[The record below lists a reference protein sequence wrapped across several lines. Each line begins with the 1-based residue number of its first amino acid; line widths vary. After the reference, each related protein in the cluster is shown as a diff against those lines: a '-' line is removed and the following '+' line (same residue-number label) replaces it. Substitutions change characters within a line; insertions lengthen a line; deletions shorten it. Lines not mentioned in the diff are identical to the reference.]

1 MDCRE
6 IRKLLPAAVD
16 RQLEADDQQRL
27 DEHVQSCAACR
38 SELDDLRRTVV
49 HLQHVEEVDPPP
61 WMTEKIMA
69 QIRAEAA
76 QPPPNWRKRLFGAW
90 PANLPLGAVA
100 TVMLA
105 VFVIVIFRSIQPEL
119 TRDTAQEAS
128 KPSAPATEP
137 ALPKEAKPPVAAPE
151 TGRGPQRITREK
163 AAPERPAMAPPA
175 VQEDKALPPAV
186 PLPRAGASVPTA
198 EQKEKVRTQEATNL
212 DESARHEKRDAVEG
226 MARTEPYRAKK
237 AAPSASMRSAV
248 PGVPLS
254 LKMTVAVADVDTA
267 VAQVRQAAQKTG
279 GRVTGRESTAIRQ
292 AITVEI
298 APEKL
303 DSLRA
308 ELKEIGAVTEQR
320 VAVEDTAIIRVR
332 IEIVAAR

>member
-16 RQLEADDQQRL
+16 RQLETDDQQRL
-27 DEHVQSCAACR
+27 DEHLQSCAACR
-38 SELDDLRRTVV
+38 AELEDLRKTVGY
-49 HLQHVEEVDPPP
+49 LQHIEEVETPT

-69 QIRAEAA
+69 QIRAEAV
-76 QPPPNWRKRLFGAW
+76 QPAPSWRKRLFGAW

-119 TRDTAQEAS
+119 TRDMVQEAS

-137 ALPKEAKPPVAAPE
+137 ALQKEAKPPVAATE
-151 TGRGPQRITREK
+151 AVREPQKMKREK
-163 AAPERPAMAPPA
+163 TAPERPAMAPSA
-175 VQEDKALPPAV
+175 VQEGQALPPAV
-186 PLPRAGASVPTA
+186 PLPRAGASTPAA
-198 EQKEKVRTQEATNL
+198 EQKEKVRKQETTNL
-212 DESARHEKRDAVEG
+212 DESVRYEKRDSAEG
-226 MARTEPYRAKK
+226 MARTESHRAKK
-237 AAPSASMRSAV
+237 AAPSTSLRSAV
-248 PGVPLS
+248 PGVPIS
-254 LKMTVAVADVDTA
+254 LKMMVAVADVDVA

-279 GRVTGRESTAIRQ
+279 GRVTSRESTAIRQ
-292 AITVEI
+292 AITVEV

-308 ELKEIGAVTEQR
+308 ELKEIGDVTEQK
-320 VAVEDTAIIRVR
+320 VPVEDAPIIRVR
-332 IEIVAAR
+332 IEIVAAQ

>member
-27 DEHVQSCAACR
+27 DEHMQSCAACR
-38 SELDDLRRTVV
+38 VELEDLRRTVV

-61 WMTEKIMA
+61 WMTEKIMV
-69 QIRAEAA
+69 QIRAEAV
-76 QPPPNWRKRLFGAW
+76 QPSPSWRKRLFGAW

-119 TRDTAQEAS
+119 TRDTVQEVS

-137 ALPKEAKPPVAAPE
+137 ALQKEAKPPVAVPE
-151 TGRGPQRITREK
+151 TVREPQRITREK
-163 AAPERPAMAPPA
+163 AAPERPVMAPPA
-175 VQEDKALPPAV
+175 VQEDQALPPAV

-198 EQKEKVRTQEATNL
+198 EQKEKVRKQEATNL
-212 DESARHEKRDAVEG
+212 DESVRYEKRDAAEG
-226 MARTEPYRAKK
+226 MARTESHRAKK
-237 AAPSASMRSAV
+237 AAPSASVRSVV

-267 VAQVRQAAQKTG
+267 VAQVRQAAQKAG

-332 IEIVAAR
+332 IEIVAAQ